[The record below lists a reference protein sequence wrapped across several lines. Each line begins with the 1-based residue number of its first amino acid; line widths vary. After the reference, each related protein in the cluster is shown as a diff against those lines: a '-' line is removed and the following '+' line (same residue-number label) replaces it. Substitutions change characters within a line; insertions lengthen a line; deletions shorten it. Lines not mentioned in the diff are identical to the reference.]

1 MKWIHWTVIGG
12 LILIG
17 LFGDVISFLLD
28 ARGGEGLFS
37 PDGDETIIE
46 TGTLYWAIILAI
58 LGTVL
63 DRIIESVSPPE

>member
-17 LFGDVISFLLD
+17 LFGDVISFMFET
-28 ARGGEGLFS
+28 RSGFFG
-37 PDGDETIIE
+37 GDETIIE

-63 DRIIESVSPPE
+63 DRIIENVFPPE